1 MPEIEIR
8 PASQSDAAFLSR
20 INHAYQSSY
29 VWQMDRAMED
39 GQIQVNFRQVRLP
52 RPVQVEFIGSLPLCE
67 ETWPRFKAVLVAS
80 INKIPVGY
88 IGMVER
94 GTSRTLWVTD
104 FAVQEDMR
112 RKGIGTAL
120 VLAAQEWAAQGWAGE
135 KGWRKLVVEMQSK
148 NYPAIQMIRK
158 LGFDFCGYHDNYFQN
173 QDIGL
178 FFARSLR

>member
-8 PASQSDAAFLSR
+8 PASQSDAAILSR
-20 INHAYQSSY
+20 IDHGYQSSY
-29 VWQMDRAMED
+29 VWQMDRALED

-52 RPVQVEFIGSLPLCE
+52 RPVRVEFTGSLPLSE

-80 INKIPVGY
+80 INHLPVGY
-88 IGMVER
+88 ISMVER

-104 FAVQEDMR
+104 CAVQEDMR

-120 VLAAQEWAAQGWAGE
+120 VLAGQEWAGE
-135 KGWRKLVVEMQSK
+135 KGWRKLIVEMQSK
-148 NYPAIQMIRK
+148 NHPAIQMVRK
-158 LGFDFCGYHDNYFQN
+158 LGFDFCGYNDNYFQN